1 VNYDDF
7 LKSMMGGA
15 GGMYGGLDPNK
26 MSAGEMQRQL
36 ELRLAGQAQ
45 AQDALRVQQQA
56 QQAGRC
62 RHGWYA
68 PSCLECRMA
77 QAAGDLRGAA
87 RRAQGLTPEPP
98 VEYPGP
104 LEGFPPAPRGFF
116 WVELIP
122 PVGMVV
128 AFVLAVLMVL

>member
-1 VNYDDF
+1 MNYDDF

-26 MSAGEMQRQL
+26 MSGGEMQRQL
-36 ELRLAGQAQ
+36 ELGR
-45 AQDALRVQQQA
+45 RQQQA
-56 QQAGRC
+56 
-62 RHGWYA
+62 
-68 PSCLECRMA
+68 MA
-77 QAAGDLRGAA
+77 QDQALANEAL
-87 RRAQGLTPEPP
+87 RRAMQGMQGRPPGPAYEPP